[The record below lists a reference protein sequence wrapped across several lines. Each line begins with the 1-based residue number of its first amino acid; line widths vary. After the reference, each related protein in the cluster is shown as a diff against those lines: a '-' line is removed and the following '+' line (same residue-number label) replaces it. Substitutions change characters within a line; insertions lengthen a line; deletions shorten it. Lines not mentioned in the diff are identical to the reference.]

1 MKFLHVVGA
10 RPHFVKLAPLVKEM
24 ERNNLEFDICHTGQ
38 HYDDSMSSNFFTEL
52 GIEPPRFQFHN
63 KSFPIKTYPNGN
75 QLYSNMISGII
86 TDITSIIK
94 DYTDIIV
101 YGDTITTL
109 AGALSST
116 FGGKKL
122 HHIEAG
128 IRCDNFQMPE
138 EKIRRIVDECSDYLY
153 CLTETDM
160 DNLSHVGGTVYLVGD
175 LMYENFLSQDI
186 EDTDKGGYIFV
197 TIHREENTRWE
208 QLDSIVNQ
216 LNELS
221 LSREIIFPVH
231 PRTLSCM
238 ERYGLKLN
246 FEHLDAIS
254 YGEVLSYIKHCDYV
268 VSDSG
273 GVPKEAYWLG
283 KKSVVIMESVV
294 YPQLVEEKCSVRS
307 DYDNILE
314 SIEKLEELPEIDDFN
329 LFGDGKT
336 SKKIVEILNG

>member
-1 MKFLHVVGA
+1 MKYLHIVGA
-10 RPHFVKLAPLVKEM
+10 RPQYIKLAPLLM
-24 ERNNLEFDICHTGQ
+24 EFKNQRLDFDILHTGQ

-52 GIEPPRFQFHN
+52 GIVPPKFQFDNNN
-63 KSFPIKTYPNGN
+63 KPYPK
-75 QLYSNMISGII
+75 MISDMIS
-86 TDITSIIK
+86 DISSVIN
-94 DYTDIIV
+94 DYTDVIV

-109 AGALSST
+109 AGALSSV
-116 FGGKKL
+116 FGGKRL
-122 HHIEAG
+122 HHVEAG
-128 IRCDNFQMPE
+128 VRCKNLDMPE
-138 EKIRRIVDECSDYLY
+138 EKIRRVVDEVSNYLY
-153 CLTETDM
+153 CVTETDM
-160 DNLSHVGGTVYLVGD
+160 DNLSHVGGTVYVVGD
-175 LMYENFLSQDI
+175 LMYENFLSQDV
-186 EDTDKGGYIFV
+186 EDIDKSGYIFV
-197 TIHREENTRWE
+197 TIHREENTRE
-208 QLDSIVNQ
+208 KQLTSIVEQ

-254 YGEVLSYIKHCDYV
+254 YGEVLSYIKHCDCV

-273 GVPKEAYWLG
+273 GVPKEAYWLD

-336 SKKIVEILNG
+336 SKRIVEILNG

>member
-24 ERNNLEFDICHTGQ
+24 ERSNLEFDICHTGQ
-38 HYDDSMSSNFFTEL
+38 HYDDSMSLNFFKEL
-52 GIEPPRFQFHN
+52 GIEPSKFQFHN
-63 KSFPIKTYPNGN
+63 NN
-75 QLYSNMISGII
+75 QLYSSMISNMIR
-86 TDITSIIK
+86 DITSIING
-94 DYTDIIV
+94 YTDIIV

-109 AGALSST
+109 SGALSSF

-128 IRCDNFQMPE
+128 VRCKNLDMPE
-138 EKIRRIVDECSDYLY
+138 EKIRRLVDEASNYLY
-153 CLTETDM
+153 CLTDTDM
-160 DNLSHVGGTVYLVGD
+160 DNLSHVGGTVYSVGD

-186 EDTDKGGYIFV
+186 EDIDKSGYIFV
-197 TIHREENTRWE
+197 TIHREENTRE
-208 QLDSIVNQ
+208 KQLTSIVEQ

-246 FEHLDAIS
+246 FEHLEAIS

-336 SKKIVEILNG
+336 SKRIVEILNG

>member
-1 MKFLHVVGA
+1 MKYLHIVGA
-10 RPHFVKLAPLVKEM
+10 RPQYIKLAPLLM
-24 ERNNLEFDICHTGQ
+24 EFKNQRLDFDILHTGQ

-52 GIEPPRFQFHN
+52 GIVPPKFQFDNNN
-63 KSFPIKTYPNGN
+63 KPYPK
-75 QLYSNMISGII
+75 MISDMIS
-86 TDITSIIK
+86 DISSVIN
-94 DYTDIIV
+94 DYTDVIV

-109 AGALSST
+109 AGAISSF
-116 FGGKKL
+116 FGGKRL
-122 HHIEAG
+122 HHVEAG
-128 IRCDNFQMPE
+128 VRCKNLDMPE
-138 EKIRRIVDECSDYLY
+138 EKIRRVVDEVSNYLY
-153 CLTETDM
+153 CVTETDM
-160 DNLSHVGGTVYLVGD
+160 DNLSHVGGTVYVVGD
-175 LMYENFLSQDI
+175 LMYENFLSQDV
-186 EDTDKGGYIFV
+186 EDIDKSGYIFV
-197 TIHREENTRWE
+197 TIHREENTRE
-208 QLDSIVNQ
+208 KQLTSIVEQ

-221 LSREIIFPVH
+221 LSRDIIFPVH

-254 YGEVLSYIKHCDYV
+254 YGEVLSYIKHCDCV

-294 YPQLVEEKCSVRS
+294 YPQLVEEKCSIRS

-314 SIEKLEELPEIDDFN
+314 SVEKLSKLPEIDNFN

-336 SKKIVEILNG
+336 SKRIVEILNG

>member
-1 MKFLHVVGA
+1 MKYLHIVGA
-10 RPHFVKLAPLVKEM
+10 RPQYMKLAPLV
-24 ERNNLEFDICHTGQ
+24 REFDRQGLDFDVLHTGQ

-52 GIEPPRFQFHN
+52 GIEPPKFKFDNNN
-63 KSFPIKTYPNGN
+63 KPYPK
-75 QLYSNMISGII
+75 MISDMIS
-86 TDITSIIK
+86 DISSVIN
-94 DYTDIIV
+94 DYTDVIV
-101 YGDTITTL
+101 YGDTITTM

-128 IRCDNFQMPE
+128 IRCDNFNMPE
-138 EKIRRIVDECSDYLY
+138 EKIRRIVDEVSNYLY

-160 DNLSHVGGTVYLVGD
+160 DNLSQVGGTVYVVGD
-175 LMYENFLSQDI
+175 LMYENFLYQDI
-186 EDTDKGGYIFV
+186 EDIDKSGYIFV
-197 TIHREENTRWE
+197 TIHREENTRE
-208 QLDSIVNQ
+208 KQLTSIVEQ

-221 LSREIIFPVH
+221 LSRDIIFPVH

-254 YGEVLSYIKHCDYV
+254 YGEVLSYIKHCDCV

-314 SIEKLEELPEIDDFN
+314 SVEKLSKLPEIDNFN

-336 SKKIVEILNG
+336 SKRIVEILNG

>member
-1 MKFLHVVGA
+1 
-10 RPHFVKLAPLVKEM
+10 
-24 ERNNLEFDICHTGQ
+24 
-38 HYDDSMSSNFFTEL
+38 
-52 GIEPPRFQFHN
+52 
-63 KSFPIKTYPNGN
+63 
-75 QLYSNMISGII
+75 MISDMIS
-86 TDITSIIK
+86 DISSVIN
-94 DYTDIIV
+94 DYTDVIV
-101 YGDTITTL
+101 YGDTITTM

-128 IRCDNFQMPE
+128 IRCDNFNMPE
-138 EKIRRIVDECSDYLY
+138 EKIRRIVDEVSNYLY

-160 DNLSHVGGTVYLVGD
+160 DNLSQVGGTVYVVGD
-175 LMYENFLSQDI
+175 LMYENFLSQDV
-186 EDTDKGGYIFV
+186 EDIDKSGYIFV
-197 TIHREENTRWE
+197 TIHREENTRE
-208 QLDSIVNQ
+208 KQLTSIVEQ

-221 LSREIIFPVH
+221 LSRDIIFPVH

-246 FEHLDAIS
+246 FEHLDAIG

-307 DYDNILE
+307 EYNNILE
-314 SIEKLEELPEIDDFN
+314 SIKKLEELPEIINFN
-329 LFGDGKT
+329 LFGNGKT
-336 SKKIVEILNG
+336 SKRIVEILNG

>member
-1 MKFLHVVGA
+1 
-10 RPHFVKLAPLVKEM
+10 
-24 ERNNLEFDICHTGQ
+24 
-38 HYDDSMSSNFFTEL
+38 
-52 GIEPPRFQFHN
+52 
-63 KSFPIKTYPNGN
+63 
-75 QLYSNMISGII
+75 
-86 TDITSIIK
+86 
-94 DYTDIIV
+94 
-101 YGDTITTL
+101 
-109 AGALSST
+109 
-116 FGGKKL
+116 
-122 HHIEAG
+122 
-128 IRCDNFQMPE
+128 MPE
-138 EKIRRIVDECSDYLY
+138 EKIRRLVDEASNYLY
-153 CLTETDM
+153 CLTDTDM
-160 DNLSHVGGTVYLVGD
+160 DNLSHVGGTVYSVGD

-186 EDTDKGGYIFV
+186 EDIDKSGYIFV
-197 TIHREENTRWE
+197 TIHREEYTRE
-208 QLDSIVNQ
+208 KQLTSIVEQ

-246 FEHLDAIS
+246 FEHLEAIS

-336 SKKIVEILNG
+336 SKRIVEILNG

>member
-24 ERNNLEFDICHTGQ
+24 ERSNLEFDICHTGQ

-52 GIEPPRFQFHN
+52 GIVPPKFQFDNNN
-63 KSFPIKTYPNGN
+63 KPYPK
-75 QLYSNMISGII
+75 MISDMIG
-86 TDITSIIK
+86 DISSVIN
-94 DYTDIIV
+94 DYTDVIV

-109 AGALSST
+109 AGALTSVFS
-116 FGGKKL
+116 GKKL
-122 HHIEAG
+122 HHVEAG
-128 IRCDNFQMPE
+128 VRCKNLDMPE
-138 EKIRRIVDECSDYLY
+138 EKIRRVVDEVSNYLY

-160 DNLSHVGGTVYLVGD
+160 DNLSHVGGTVYMVGD
-175 LMYENFLSQDI
+175 LMYENFLFQDI
-186 EDTDKGGYIFV
+186 EDIDKSGYVFV
-197 TIHREENTRWE
+197 TIHREENTRKK
-208 QLDSIVNQ
+208 QLTSIVEQ

-283 KKSVVIMESVV
+283 KKSVVVLDGLV
-294 YPQLVEEKCSVRS
+294 YPILEHEKYSVRS
-307 DYDNILE
+307 DYNNILE
-314 SIEKLEELPEIDDFN
+314 SVEKLEQLPEIDNFN

-336 SKKIVEILNG
+336 SKRIVEILNG

>member
-1 MKFLHVVGA
+1 MKFLHIVGA

-38 HYDDSMSSNFFTEL
+38 HYDDSMSSNFFIEL
-52 GIEPPRFQFHN
+52 GIEPPKFQFDNNN
-63 KSFPIKTYPNGN
+63 KPYPK
-75 QLYSNMISGII
+75 MISDMIG
-86 TDITSIIK
+86 DISSVID
-94 DYTDIIV
+94 DYTDVIV

-116 FGGKKL
+116 FGEKKL
-122 HHIEAG
+122 HHIESG
-128 IRCDNFQMPE
+128 LRSKNLEMPE
-138 EKIRRIVDECSDYLY
+138 EKIRRIVDEASNYLY
-153 CLTETDM
+153 CLTEKDKN
-160 DNLSHVGGTVYLVGD
+160 NLGHVGGKVNVVGD

-186 EDTDKGGYIFV
+186 EDIDKSGYIFV
-197 TIHREENTRWE
+197 TIHREENTRE
-208 QLDSIVNQ
+208 KQLTSIVEQ

-221 LSREIIFPVH
+221 LSCEIVFPVH
-231 PRTLSCM
+231 PRTLSCI

-254 YGEVLSYIKHCDYV
+254 YGEVLSYIKHCDCV

-283 KKSVVIMESVV
+283 KKSVVVLEGLI
-294 YPQLVEEKCSVRS
+294 YPILEEEKYSVRS
-307 DYDNILE
+307 NYDNILE
-314 SIEKLEELPEIDDFN
+314 SVEKLSKLPEITNFN

>member
-1 MKFLHVVGA
+1 MKFLHIVGA

-24 ERNNLEFDICHTGQ
+24 ERSNLEFDICHTGQ

-52 GIEPPRFQFHN
+52 GIEPPKFKFDNNN
-63 KSFPIKTYPNGN
+63 KPYPK
-75 QLYSNMISGII
+75 MISDMIS
-86 TDITSIIK
+86 DISSVIN
-94 DYTDIIV
+94 DYTDVIV
-101 YGDTITTL
+101 YGDTITTM

-128 IRCDNFQMPE
+128 IRCDNFNMPE
-138 EKIRRIVDECSDYLY
+138 EKIRRIVDEVSNYLY

-160 DNLSHVGGTVYLVGD
+160 DNLSQVGGTVYVVGD
-175 LMYENFLSQDI
+175 LMYENFLYQDI
-186 EDTDKGGYIFV
+186 EDIDKSGYIFV
-197 TIHREENTRWE
+197 TIHREENTRE
-208 QLDSIVNQ
+208 KQLTSIVEQ

-221 LSREIIFPVH
+221 LSRDIIFPVH

-254 YGEVLSYIKHCDYV
+254 YGEVLSYIKHCDCV

-307 DYDNILE
+307 EYNNILE
-314 SIEKLEELPEIDDFN
+314 SIKKLEELPEIINFN
-329 LFGDGKT
+329 LFGNGKT
-336 SKKIVEILNG
+336 SKRIVEILNG

>member
-24 ERNNLEFDICHTGQ
+24 ERNNLEFDVCHTGQ

-52 GIEPPRFQFHN
+52 GIVPPKFQFDNNN
-63 KSFPIKTYPNGN
+63 KPYPK
-75 QLYSNMISGII
+75 MISDMIS
-86 TDITSIIK
+86 DISSVIN
-94 DYTDIIV
+94 DYTDVIV

-109 AGALSST
+109 AGAISSF
-116 FGGKKL
+116 FGGKRL
-122 HHIEAG
+122 HHVEAG
-128 IRCDNFQMPE
+128 VRCKNLDMPE
-138 EKIRRIVDECSDYLY
+138 EKIRRVVDEVSNYLY
-153 CLTETDM
+153 CVTETDM
-160 DNLSHVGGTVYLVGD
+160 DNLSHVGGTVYVVGD
-175 LMYENFLSQDI
+175 LMYENFLSQDV
-186 EDTDKGGYIFV
+186 EDIDKSGYIFV
-197 TIHREENTRWE
+197 TIHREENTRE
-208 QLDSIVNQ
+208 KQLTSIVEQ

-221 LSREIIFPVH
+221 LSRDIIFPVH

-254 YGEVLSYIKHCDYV
+254 YGEVLSYIKHCDCV

-273 GVPKEAYWLG
+273 GVPKEAYWLD

-294 YPQLVEEKCSVRS
+294 YPQLVEEKCSIRS

-314 SIEKLEELPEIDDFN
+314 SVEKLSKLPEIDNFN

-336 SKKIVEILNG
+336 SKRIVEILNG

>member
-24 ERNNLEFDICHTGQ
+24 ERSNLEFDICHTGQ

-52 GIEPPRFQFHN
+52 GIEPPKFQFN
-63 KSFPIKTYPNGN
+63 NNNTSYLT
-75 QLYSNMISGII
+75 MISDMIS
-86 TDITSIIK
+86 DISTVL
-94 DYTDIIV
+94 DEYTDVIV
-101 YGDTITTL
+101 YGDTMTTL
-109 AGALSST
+109 AGALSSML
-116 FGGKKL
+116 GEKKL

-138 EKIRRIVDECSDYLY
+138 EKIRRIVDEVSNYLY

-160 DNLSHVGGTVYLVGD
+160 DNLSYVGGTVYSVGD

-186 EDTDKGGYIFV
+186 EDIDKSGYVFV
-197 TIHREENTRWE
+197 TIHREENTRE
-208 QLDSIVNQ
+208 KQLTSIVEQ

-246 FEHLDAIS
+246 FEHLDAIG

-268 VSDSG
+268 VSDSC

-283 KKSVVIMESVV
+283 KKSVVVLEGLV
-294 YPQLVEEKCSVRS
+294 YPILEEEKCSVRS
-307 DYDNILE
+307 DYNNILE
-314 SIEKLEELPEIDDFN
+314 SVEKLEELPEIDDFN
-329 LFGDGKT
+329 LFGNGKT

>member
-1 MKFLHVVGA
+1 MFLHIVGA
-10 RPHFVKLAPLVKEM
+10 RPQYMKLAPLV
-24 ERNNLEFDICHTGQ
+24 REFDRQGLDFDVLHTGQ

-52 GIEPPRFQFHN
+52 DIEPPKFQFDNNN
-63 KSFPIKTYPNGN
+63 KPYPK
-75 QLYSNMISGII
+75 MISDMIS
-86 TDITSIIK
+86 DISSVID
-94 DYTDIIV
+94 DYTDVIV

-109 AGALSST
+109 AGGLISVFS
-116 FGGKKL
+116 GKKL

-128 IRCDNFQMPE
+128 VRSKNLEMPE
-138 EKIRRIVDECSDYLY
+138 EKIRRLVDEASNYLY
-153 CLTETDM
+153 CLTDTDM
-160 DNLSHVGGTVYLVGD
+160 DNLSHVGGTVYSVGD

-186 EDTDKGGYIFV
+186 EDIDKSGYIFV
-197 TIHREENTRWE
+197 TIHREENTRE
-208 QLDSIVNQ
+208 KQLTSIVEQ

-273 GVPKEAYWLG
+273 GVPKEAYWMG
-283 KKSVVIMESVV
+283 KKSVVVLEGLV
-294 YPQLVEEKCSVRS
+294 YPILEEEKCSVRS
-307 DYDNILE
+307 DYYNILE
-314 SIEKLEELPEIDDFN
+314 NIEKLEELPEIDDFN

-336 SKKIVEILNG
+336 SKRIVEILNG

>member
-38 HYDDSMSSNFFTEL
+38 HYDDSMSLNFFKEL
-52 GIEPPRFQFHN
+52 GIEPPKFQFN
-63 KSFPIKTYPNGN
+63 NNN
-75 QLYSNMISGII
+75 QLYSNMISNMI

-128 IRCDNFQMPE
+128 IRCNNFKMPE

-153 CLTETDM
+153 CLTEM
-160 DNLSHVGGTVYLVGD
+160 DVGNLKHVGGKVNVVGD

-186 EDTDKGGYIFV
+186 EDIDKSGYIFV
-197 TIHREENTRWE
+197 TIHREENTRE
-208 QLDSIVNQ
+208 KQLTSIIEQ

-221 LSREIIFPVH
+221 LSRDLIFPVH

-246 FEHLDAIS
+246 FEHLEAIS

-268 VSDSG
+268 VSAIG

-294 YPQLVEEKCSVRS
+294 YPQLIEEKCSVRS
-307 DYDNILE
+307 DYDNISE
-314 SIEKLEELPEIDDFN
+314 GVEKLSKLPEITNFN

-336 SKKIVEILNG
+336 SKKIVEILND

>member
-24 ERNNLEFDICHTGQ
+24 ERSNLEFDICHTGQ

-52 GIEPPRFQFHN
+52 GIELPKFEFNNNN
-63 KSFPIKTYPNGN
+63 KPYPK
-75 QLYSNMISGII
+75 MISDMIG
-86 TDITSIIK
+86 DISSVID
-94 DYTDIIV
+94 DYTDVIV
-101 YGDTITTL
+101 YGDTMTTL

-116 FGGKKL
+116 FSETKL

-128 IRCDNFQMPE
+128 LRCKNLEMPE
-138 EKIRRIVDECSDYLY
+138 EKIRRLVDEASNYLY
-153 CLTETDM
+153 CLTDTDM
-160 DNLSHVGGTVYLVGD
+160 DNLSHVGGTVYSVGD

-186 EDTDKGGYIFV
+186 EDIDKSGYIFV
-197 TIHREENTRWE
+197 TIHREENTRE
-208 QLDSIVNQ
+208 KQLTSIVEQ

-238 ERYGLKLN
+238 KRYGLKLN

-283 KKSVVIMESVV
+283 KKSVVILEGLV
-294 YPQLVEEKCSVRS
+294 YPILEEEKCSVRS
-307 DYDNILE
+307 NYDNILE
-314 SIEKLEELPEIDDFN
+314 NIEKLEELPEIDDFN
-329 LFGDGKT
+329 LFGNGKT
-336 SKKIVEILNG
+336 SKRIVEILSG

>member
-1 MKFLHVVGA
+1 MKYLHIVGA
-10 RPHFVKLAPLVKEM
+10 RPQYIKLAPLLM
-24 ERNNLEFDICHTGQ
+24 EFKNQRLDFDILHTGQ

-52 GIEPPRFQFHN
+52 GIVPPKFQFDNNN
-63 KSFPIKTYPNGN
+63 KPYPK
-75 QLYSNMISGII
+75 MISDMIS
-86 TDITSIIK
+86 DISSVIN
-94 DYTDIIV
+94 DYTDVIV

-109 AGALSST
+109 AGALASF
-116 FGGKKL
+116 FGGKRL
-122 HHIEAG
+122 HHVEAG
-128 IRCDNFQMPE
+128 VRCKNLDMPE
-138 EKIRRIVDECSDYLY
+138 EKIRRVVDEVSNYLY
-153 CLTETDM
+153 CVTETDM
-160 DNLSHVGGTVYLVGD
+160 DNLSHVGGTVYVVGD
-175 LMYENFLSQDI
+175 LMYENFLSQDV
-186 EDTDKGGYIFV
+186 EDIDKSGYIFV
-197 TIHREENTRWE
+197 TIHREENTRE
-208 QLDSIVNQ
+208 KQLTSIVEQ

-221 LSREIIFPVH
+221 LSRDIIFPVH

-294 YPQLVEEKCSVRS
+294 YPQLVEEKCSIRS

-314 SIEKLEELPEIDDFN
+314 SVEKLSKLPEIDNFN

-336 SKKIVEILNG
+336 SKRIVEILNG

>member
-1 MKFLHVVGA
+1 MKYLHIVGA
-10 RPHFVKLAPLVKEM
+10 RPQYIKLAPLLM
-24 ERNNLEFDICHTGQ
+24 EFKNQRLDFDILHTGQ

-52 GIEPPRFQFHN
+52 GIVPPKFQFDNNN
-63 KSFPIKTYPNGN
+63 KPYPK
-75 QLYSNMISGII
+75 MISDMIS
-86 TDITSIIK
+86 DISSVIN
-94 DYTDIIV
+94 DYTDVIV

-109 AGALSST
+109 AGALSSF
-116 FGGKKL
+116 FGGKRL
-122 HHIEAG
+122 HHVEAG
-128 IRCDNFQMPE
+128 VRCKNLDMPE
-138 EKIRRIVDECSDYLY
+138 EKIRRVVDEVSNYLY
-153 CLTETDM
+153 CVTETDM
-160 DNLSHVGGTVYLVGD
+160 DNLSHVGGTVYVVGD
-175 LMYENFLSQDI
+175 LMYENFLSQDV
-186 EDTDKGGYIFV
+186 EDIDKSGYIFV
-197 TIHREENTRWE
+197 TIHREENTRE
-208 QLDSIVNQ
+208 KQLTSIVEQ

-254 YGEVLSYIKHCDYV
+254 YGEVLSYIKHCDCV

-273 GVPKEAYWLG
+273 GVPKEAYWLD

-294 YPQLVEEKCSVRS
+294 YPQLVEEKCSIRS

-314 SIEKLEELPEIDDFN
+314 SVEKLSKLPEIDNFN

-336 SKKIVEILNG
+336 SKRIVEILNG